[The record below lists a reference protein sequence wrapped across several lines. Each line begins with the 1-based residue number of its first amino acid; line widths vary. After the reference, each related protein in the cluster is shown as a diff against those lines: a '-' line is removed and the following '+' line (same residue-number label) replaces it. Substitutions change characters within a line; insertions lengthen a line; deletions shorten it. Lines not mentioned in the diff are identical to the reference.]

1 MYDAY
6 ILFGAIALI
15 SYAVSASLHR
25 KFEKYSRLPMSSG
38 AKGKDIASKMLADNG
53 IRNVKVTSI
62 AGVLTDHYNPAN
74 NTVNLSSSVY
84 ASDSVAAAAVAAH
97 ECGHAVQRAV
107 SYPWIAMRSAL
118 VPVVGFA
125 SQWVQ
130 WVLLA
135 GIILLQVFP
144 ILLLCGIALFAC
156 TTVFSFVTLPVE
168 FDASRRALAWL
179 EKSGAIAPQ
188 HRAAAKDA
196 LKWAALTYV
205 VAALSSFATLVYYLM
220 IFMNGR
226 RRS

>member
-1 MYDAY
+1 MYSAY

-25 KFEKYSRLPMSSG
+25 KFEKYSHLPMLSG
-38 AKGKDIASKMLADNG
+38 AKGKDIALKMLADNG

-74 NTVNLSSSVY
+74 NTVKLSSNVY
-84 ASDSVAAAAVAAH
+84 ASNSVAAAAIAAH

-107 SYPWIAMRSAL
+107 SYPWIGMRSAL
-118 VPVVGFA
+118 VPVVSFA

-130 WVLLA
+130 WMLLA

-144 ILLLCGIALFAC
+144 VLLLCGITMFAC
-156 TTVFSFVTLPVE
+156 TTIFSFVTLPVE
-168 FDASRRALAWL
+168 FDASRRALDWL
-179 EKSGAIAPQ
+179 DKSGAISPQ
-188 HRAAAKDA
+188 HRAAASDA

-205 VAALSSFATLVYYLM
+205 VAALSSLATLVFYLM
-220 IFMNGR
+220 IFLNGR
-226 RRS
+226 RRR